1 MSIGSI
7 DAVDPNATTVAQGE
21 IAKVYYAV
29 ARAKNSMEPGTTGAL
44 IQEIEKDLLNLE
56 DQLARAVVSSDESE
70 AAAGLLIKHAKTSLA
85 RLDAERKKLGDP
97 FRNVVE
103 SVNGFFKPFQS
114 RLADVD
120 AEFRRKI
127 GAYILQKRI
136 KAEEAAA
143 AERKRIEDEA
153 LALAQQQS
161 DAGDQVG
168 ANVILEESQ
177 KAIDKTEA
185 VVAPVQ
191 MGGVNTGSAKRKVA
205 QINSLPGLLRELS
218 TWSLTELDGII
229 EIKPQTLLR
238 RLQAKGLTSAGS
250 SGATADGKTEIPAVE
265 IIEVDSVRIY

>member
-44 IQEIEKDLLNLE
+44 IQEIERDLLNLE
-56 DQLARAVVSSDESE
+56 DQLARAVVTTDEQE
-70 AAAGLLIKHAKTSLA
+70 AAAGLLIKHAKTSLGK
-85 RLDAERKKLGDP
+85 LDTERKKLGDP
-97 FRNVVE
+97 FRLVVE

-120 AEFRRKI
+120 AEFRKKI

-143 AERKRIEDEA
+143 AERKRVEDEA

-168 ANVILEESQ
+168 ANIILEESQ
-177 KAIDKTEA
+177 KVIDKTEA

-191 MGGVNTGSAKRKVA
+191 MGGVNTGSATRKVLNVVNLKA
-205 QINSLPGLLRELS
+205 LLHSLATENNFDLS
-218 TWSLTELDGII
+218 TVI
-229 EIKPQTLLR
+229 EIKSQALQRAMTARGLGVIGQTI
-238 RLQAKGLTSAGS
+238 
-250 SGATADGKTEIPAVE
+250 DGKFIPGAEVV
-265 IIEVDSVRIY
+265 EVDSVRIY